1 MMATCSPTRI
11 ASSARSP
18 SSVCKRVLLGASSKF
33 QEQARGFLAVA
44 VDELA
49 LADRSADQVD
59 DPVLQPLVIHSE
71 LVEFGALIVG
81 DALDLVE
88 VDR

>member
-1 MMATCSPTRI
+1 LLADPDRLVGAVGFI
-11 ASSARSP
+11 GVQAGA
-18 SSVCKRVLLGASSKF
+18 LLGALVEV
-33 QEQARGFLAVA
+33 QQQARGFLAVA

-49 LADRSADQVD
+49 LADRGPDQVD
-59 DPVLQPLVIHSE
+59 DPVLQPLVIRPE